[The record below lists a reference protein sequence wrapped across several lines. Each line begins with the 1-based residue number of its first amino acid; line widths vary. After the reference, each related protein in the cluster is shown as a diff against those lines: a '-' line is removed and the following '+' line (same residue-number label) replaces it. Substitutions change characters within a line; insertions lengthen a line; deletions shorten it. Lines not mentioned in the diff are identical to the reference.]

1 MFDYLLLDV
10 IDQLCRSEFKTGV
23 SICKMISFDD
33 SKFKMMLV
41 GIEYEVSD
49 RNVTRACEKHR
60 NSFLFPL
67 TKKTKKD
74 GILK

>member
-1 MFDYLLLDV
+1 
-10 IDQLCRSEFKTGV
+10 
-23 SICKMISFDD
+23 
-33 SKFKMMLV
+33 MMLV

-67 TKKTKKD
+67 TKKTKRMGFYSNEKEKKRHYYNLRD
-74 GILK
+74 VKG